1 MCLTAHSAV
10 PIDRFHSNGD
20 PFWDGDQTLYEVDV
34 ADSRARAVVLVAV
47 PRGNAFV
54 PTDHVCRYVARLNC
68 TVGDLQALAKP
79 PAPGR
84 RPQIALAI
92 EPGND

>member
-1 MCLTAHSAV
+1 MSLIAHSAV
-10 PIDRFHSNGD
+10 AIDCFHCNGD

-34 ADSRARAVVLVAV
+34 ADGRARDVVLVAV

-54 PTDHVCRYVARLNC
+54 PADEVCRYVQRLNC
-68 TVGDLQALAKP
+68 TVGDMQALAKP
-79 PAPGR
+79 PARGH
-84 RPQIALAI
+84 RPQIALSI